1 MIERIANDSKI
12 LLLQKCLDASA
23 LRYKVISNNIAN
35 ATTPGFKAS
44 DISFQGEVKKLL
56 QEKNG
61 ENEKLNL
68 SVTDKNHISPSP
80 PDLSELMPRVIASD
94 TYRQIDGNNVDIDR
108 EMSTLAENSLS
119 FHTYTRI
126 LGDVFTGITSAI
138 RGE

>member
-1 MIERIANDSKI
+1 MIEEIGNNSRI

-23 LRYKVISNNIAN
+23 LRHKVISNNIAN

-44 DISFQGEVKKLL
+44 DISFQEEVKKLL

-61 ENEKLNL
+61 QNEKIGL
-68 SVTDKNHISPSP
+68 SVTAKNHISPSP

-119 FHTYTRI
+119 YRTYTRL
-126 LGDVFTGITSAI
+126 LGDVFSGITSAI